1 MCIVEHKP
9 DNNNLVVFGK
19 FVQDIREELKNLFQK
34 NVAIIIILNQFIEE
48 AKNYTFN

>member
-19 FVQDIREELKNLFQK
+19 FVQDRREELKNLFQK
-34 NVAIIIILNQFIEE
+34 NVEIIRKLNQFVEE
-48 AKNYTFN
+48 ARN